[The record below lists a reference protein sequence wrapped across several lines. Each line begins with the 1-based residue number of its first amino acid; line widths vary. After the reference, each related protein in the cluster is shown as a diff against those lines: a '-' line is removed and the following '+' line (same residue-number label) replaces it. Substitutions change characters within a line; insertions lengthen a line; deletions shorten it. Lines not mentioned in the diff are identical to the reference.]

1 VEGNYVT
8 CHVAP
13 LYVAI
18 WATGAPS
25 HPVRPATAPLEKSL
39 GKWEESFF
47 RRSSRF
53 ANGSRNFSGGK
64 VVRLMGAA
72 ISPAE
77 KLFCKWEQP
86 FFRRRNQFAN
96 GSRHFSDGK
105 VTWQMGAV
113 IFPTEKSFYKWEQSL
128 FRRRN
133 RFANGSSRFSGGK
146 VTWQICKMTG
156 LMSKTLKN
164 TLK

>member
-86 FFRRRNQFAN
+86 FFRRRNRFAN
-96 GSRHFSDGK
+96 WSSHFSGGEI
-105 VTWQMGAV
+105 VLQMGAV
-113 IFPTEKSFYKWEQSL
+113 VFPAEKSPGK
-128 FRRRN
+128 
-133 RFANGSSRFSGGK
+133 FAK
-146 VTWQICKMTG
+146 
-156 LMSKTLKN
+156 
-164 TLK
+164 